1 MSSFILFTCF
11 SRVPNAGSF
20 IKISKA
26 DVGIS
31 CPSALKLKYGKSN
44 DSKPPTFI
52 NLPQKTGHER
62 HIEMVGME
70 KIMGKQ
76 R

>member
-1 MSSFILFTCF
+1 M
-11 SRVPNAGSF
+11 
-20 IKISKA
+20 SKA
-26 DVGIS
+26 DIGIS
-31 CPSALKLKYGKSN
+31 CPCALKLKYGNNS
-44 DSKPPTFI
+44 DSKPPTYI

-62 HIEMVGME
+62 HIEMVGMD